1 MRFKGTINWNKYQSK
16 TKKIKCK
23 NRYLDF
29 FTQRVNILFVLPLI
43 MNMVEKVIIFH
54 IILSSNCGNRRI

>member
-54 IILSSNCGNRRI
+54 II